1 MKAMET
7 RNLLYLKNK
16 QTKKNKRKKTSNK
29 NKQKQNKKG
38 DLSVMAQLQKH
49 QPTTSK
55 FIFTEQGNGSTFL
68 LNIRPITS
76 DALFELFFP

>member
-1 MKAMET
+1 
-7 RNLLYLKNK
+7 
-16 QTKKNKRKKTSNK
+16 
-29 NKQKQNKKG
+29 
-38 DLSVMAQLQKH
+38 MAQLQKH